1 MVTPSTTRKLLLHPE
16 LSLVTPDVLGELG
29 LSLSPQSRNDIQ
41 VTLETYSKGVA
52 RKNRDFKFLAGF
64 RDERLFELRWE
75 LQLGADFR
83 PLRLI
88 GAELS
93 DLASLLLL
101 WHLKDPSL
109 PSETQRQLMN
119 QACVKAVERKNSI
132 DTHKS

>member
-1 MVTPSTTRKLLLHPE
+1 MHPE
-16 LSLVTPDVLGELG
+16 LSLVTPDILEELG
-29 LSLSPQSRNDIQ
+29 LALSPQSRNDIQ
-41 VTLETYSKGVA
+41 VTLDTYSKGQA
-52 RKNRDFKFLAGF
+52 RKNRDFKFLVGY

-93 DLASLLLL
+93 DLTSLLLL

-119 QACVKAVERKNSI
+119 KGCVNAIERKNSI
-132 DTHKS
+132 DTHNSGT